1 MCRIGESI
9 KVSTIVVASCGSRL
23 KLGIWTTTRVEPL
36 ATRSRQPNS
45 VSVLLSEFREVWD
58 AVLLLTLIRW
68 LLAVFR
74 VSTNVVPWPRH
85 RSAGPERKGAPKM
98 GRSMRFLRLQRWLV
112 ILTLWSARVA
122 AFSPTS
128 HVGVRPPITP
138 ASQSYASSIIRLA
151 ATSTLPPENNK
162 NNDPE
167 VWRRQQ
173 RRQQLLQART
183 KRVNAIAYT
192 NAAIVGVL
200 VLIAIYNLFH
210 VDIEALLALWEYDLG
225 KHVPGTISKSAVAVD
240 LLARLPADA
249 IHSYE
254 DLVASN
260 PIYYKAWTS
269 GVAYALGDFI
279 SQVYQGKRWK
289 NIDLPRS
296 FRSGAAGF
304 IGHGPLCHFWLLTME
319 TYLDFDGA
327 WWATGLKVT
336 ADLTVWSIFLNA
348 AYSFIIGSLQLR
360 APQDVWKDVQA
371 TSWPALRSA
380 WRFWPFVHTVSF
392 SHAVPLDLKLLWV
405 DCMEVVWVTILS
417 KVANE
422 DKNAKMAKD
431 PNLELEDVTESF
443 ATMPETTIE
452 LTREAELKLPPN
464 MELAFELPK
473 KVLSAC
479 WPLIAMWPV
488 LYVGYQIETALGL
501 VPPAH

>member
-1 MCRIGESI
+1 MMKKMKNYRNSNCRRHGPLRLVVFVAMSLVLLWNGERVSAFQSSATGRIGFS
-9 KVSTIVVASCGSRL
+9 ARSR
-23 KLGIWTTTRVEPL
+23 TSHL
-36 ATRSRQPNS
+36 AT
-45 VSVLLSEFREVWD
+45 
-58 AVLLLTLIRW
+58 A
-68 LLAVFR
+68 
-74 VSTNVVPWPRH
+74 
-85 RSAGPERKGAPKM
+85 
-98 GRSMRFLRLQRWLV
+98 
-112 ILTLWSARVA
+112 
-122 AFSPTS
+122 
-128 HVGVRPPITP
+128 VRPSQVKLYSST
-138 ASQSYASSIIRLA
+138 ASTTNAPRDSNNNSQETLDPSYSY
-151 ATSTLPPENNK
+151 
-162 NNDPE
+162 
-167 VWRRQQ
+167 RQQ
-173 RRQQLLQART
+173 RRNQLLEART
-183 KRVNAIAYT
+183 RRVNTIAYT

-200 VLIAIYNLFH
+200 ALTAMYNLFH
-210 VDIEALLALWEYDLG
+210 VDLEALLALWEYDLG
-225 KHVPGTISKSAVAVD
+225 MHVPGTISKTAVAVD
-240 LLARLPADA
+240 LLARLPSDA

-360 APQDVWKDVQA
+360 PPQDVWKDVKA

-422 DKNAKMAKD
+422 DKNARMKKD
-431 PNLELEDVTESF
+431 NTLEVEEVGENF
-443 ATMPETTIE
+443 NARPETVIE

-464 MELAFELPK
+464 VNLAFALPQ

-479 WPLIAMWPV
+479 WPLLAMWPV
-488 LYVGYQIETALGL
+488 LYAGYQIEVALGL
-501 VPPAH
+501 VGPGVTH